1 MTEAVKPE
9 AKQPMTMATL
19 MSSLAS
25 VFKAIPNDKLDD
37 LKDVVDMW
45 NEPGGDHKNPSRAQI
60 VTGPAQRA
68 SGDGAP
74 KMIAEY
80 ASPAP
85 QEGMTAQYAEF
96 QRMMDGWG
104 KSFSE
109 KLAAQLNPV
118 LARHDTALKGM
129 LTVFEQLHKS
139 QTPAAPGADTFLGKA
154 LQKISKGKLAL
165 RKAEMSDDDEKEER
179 KSYLTDAK
187 DMLKSAKR
195 LLAKAMEDM
204 EDTDDEGCE
213 KAMTSAK
220 SLLKAVEK
228 AEKEDDE
235 KEKDAAEKAKTAAAT
250 LKATEDAA
258 AATLKAET
266 EAAEKAKTVTTDTA
280 VKAVTQEQIEAALK
294 GMATLPTTMQGLL
307 DAVMGKSQNP
317 IAPEIAKGV
326 VVDLD
331 FQTRVDEAIDS
342 GRLGDNGEMKA
353 LSLLQ
358 HAAAVK
364 AGRLDQTVFAAEV
377 EKAPAEIRAL
387 FQAAA

>member
-1 MTEAVKPE
+1 MTEKPDT
-9 AKQPMTMATL
+9 KPMNLSNLMAGL
-19 MSSLAS
+19 IS
-25 VFKAIPNDKLDD
+25 VFKAVPSDKLDD

-45 NEPGGDHKNPSRAQI
+45 NEPDGDHKNPNRAQI

-80 ASPAP
+80 SSPAP

-104 KSFSE
+104 KSFAAT
-109 KLAAQLNPV
+109 LHAQLNPV

-129 LTVFEQLHKS
+129 LTVFEQLHKA

-154 LQKISKGKLAL
+154 LQKIAKGKLAL

-213 KAMTSAK
+213 KAMASTKA
-220 SLLKAVEK
+220 LLKSVEK
-228 AEKEDDE
+228 AEKEDE
-235 KEKDAAEKAKTAAAT
+235 EKDAAEKAKVAAT
-250 LKATEDAA
+250 QKATEDAA

-266 EAAEKAKTVTTDTA
+266 EAAEKAKAAAAAAETV
-280 VKAVTQEQIEAALK
+280 KSVTPEQIEAALK
-294 GMATLPTTMQGLL
+294 GLTTLPTTMQGLI
-307 DAVMGKSQNP
+307 DAVMGKSVNP
-317 IAPEIAKGV
+317 VAPEIAKGV
-326 VVDLD
+326 VVDVD
-331 FQTRVDEAIDS
+331 FQARVDEAIDS

-377 EKAPAEIRAL
+377 EKAPSEIRAL